1 MQKYLQKLVCKCSIS
16 VIRKTGLKLKSLEHT
31 CIGCEILLLNPNV
44 NGNCPPYKDENK
56 FPVLKEHTVV
66 GRELLEKFQKMNL
79 SADQNLGSGGGGG
92 GGGGEPTDG
101 EDEIPPWILHLSFL
115 VRFLKEKLSCATYM
129 LPSKMDSSPLSI
141 GEVFKLSC
149 TMYNI

>member
-79 SADQNLGSGGGGG
+79 SADQNLGGGGGG

-101 EDEIPPWILHLSFL
+101 EEEIPPWILHLSFL
-115 VRFLKEKLSCATYM
+115 VRFLKEKLSCTTYM
-129 LPSKMDSSPLSI
+129 HPSKMDSSPLSL